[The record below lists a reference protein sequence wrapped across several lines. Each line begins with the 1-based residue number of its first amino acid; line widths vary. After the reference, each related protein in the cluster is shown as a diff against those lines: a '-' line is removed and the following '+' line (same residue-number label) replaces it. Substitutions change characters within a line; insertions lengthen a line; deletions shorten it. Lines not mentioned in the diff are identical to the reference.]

1 MYTCIKSILHNIS
14 QSMNMFN
21 HKVYNIVIILEC
33 IDNFQKSNLSSYFPC
48 GSYFGSFFLDS
59 FIIEQFSTCNT
70 WYFDADSNVCY
81 NGHTK
86 YLRWLGFPLLCICD
100 VVPIFLYFCHDW
112 NGLIKE
118 NKFTALTNKLK
129 MATKGNNLQGM
140 KTLNF
145 ISPSI
150 VFFYTCNWKRKPFS
164 NFNNKWWST

>member
-1 MYTCIKSILHNIS
+1 MYTCIKSIIHKIS

-33 IDNFQKSNLSSYFPC
+33 TGNFQKINLSSYFPC

-86 YLRWLGFPLLCICD
+86 YLRWLGLLYC
-100 VVPIFLYFCHDW
+100 VFVMLFR
-112 NGLIKE
+112 
-118 NKFTALTNKLK
+118 
-129 MATKGNNLQGM
+129 
-140 KTLNF
+140 
-145 ISPSI
+145 
-150 VFFYTCNWKRKPFS
+150 FFYISAMIEMRWSKRKNSLPWPKS
-164 NFNNKWWST
+164 LRWRPKEIIYREWKL